1 MSSITES
8 TAKTTD
14 QLKYEV
20 DLALAQ
26 VGADLTELKEDLTP
40 QNIVDE
46 VLIQNRFPQIR
57 TAVQYLQDNP
67 YLLVGV
73 GLAAGALIAL
83 AAGRKNTVH

>member
-1 MSSITES
+1 MSSTTES

-26 VGADLTELKEDLTP
+26 VGADLTELKDDLTP
-40 QNIVDE
+40 QNIMDE
-46 VLIQNRFPQIR
+46 VIIQNRFPQLR
-57 TAVQYLQDNP
+57 AAVQYLYDNP
-67 YLLVGV
+67 YILVGA

-83 AAGRKNTVH
+83 AAGRKYADR

>member
-46 VLIQNRFPQIR
+46 VIIQNRFPQLR
-57 TAVQYLQDNP
+57 TAIQYLQDNP
-67 YLLVGV
+67 YLLVGA

-83 AAGRKNTVH
+83 AAGRKYADR